1 MGDAIITG
9 VDGLMSVESVEI
21 ALILPQ
27 IARSSDVVDRGELY
41 IPGRR
46 TAKKVRRIRNAP

>member
-1 MGDAIITG
+1 MRNA
-9 VDGLMSVESVEI
+9 EI

-41 IPGRR
+41 TPGRR
-46 TAKKVRRIRNAP
+46 TAKKVRRIMNAP